1 MIAEKLRKSIFQAA
15 IEGKLTEQLPK
26 DGDARDLV
34 EEIKKE
40 KEELIKAGKIK
51 KEKPLPEIRE
61 EEIPFDIPDNWCWV
75 RLGEIINYIT
85 DGAHKTPK
93 YTRSGVPFVSVK
105 DMSSG
110 VLDLS
115 DTKFIS
121 IEEHE
126 ELIKRCYPQK
136 GDILLSKVGT
146 TGVPA
151 LVDTDEEFSL
161 FVSVALLKIN
171 KKYLSN
177 LFLQYL
183 LESPLVQE
191 QAKFSTKGVGNK
203 NWVIR
208 DIRQTLIPI
217 CPFDEQIRIVEKIGS
232 AYPSIN
238 LLKYSEEKL
247 NQLEEE
253 IPQKIKNSILQAAMQ
268 GKLTDQL
275 PEDGYAHDL
284 LEEIQAEKQSLIAE
298 GKLKKQKPLPP
309 ITEEEIP
316 FDIPDNWVWTK
327 LEIITNKVGSKSNQ
341 IKKSEIKKTGKIPV
355 ITQGKTFIEGYSNDE
370 TKVIKEVPVIMF
382 GDHTRNVKYIDFP
395 FIIGADGTQIHQSLI
410 NDKYLYYWMAL
421 ASEKLKNRGYQ
432 RHYTLLKKELIPLP
446 PITEQNRIV
455 TKLKEINSIKEL

>member
-1 MIAEKLRKSIFQAA
+1 MIAEKLRKSILQAA
-15 IEGKLTEQLPK
+15 IEGKLTEQLPE

-34 EEIKKE
+34 SEIKRE
-40 KEELIKAGKIK
+40 KEELIKSGKIK
-51 KEKPLPEIRE
+51 KEKTLPEITE

-75 RLGEIINYIT
+75 RLGEILNYIT
-85 DGAHKTPK
+85 DGAHTTPK

-217 CPFDEQIRIVEKIGS
+217 CPFDEQIRIVEKIGFT
-232 AYPSIN
+232 YPSIN
-238 LLKYSEEKL
+238 SLKYSEEKL

-253 IPQKIKNSILQAAMQ
+253 IPQKIKNSILQAAIQ
-268 GKLTDQL
+268 GKLTDRH
-275 PEDGYAHDL
+275 PEDGDAHDL
-284 LEEIQAEKQSLIAE
+284 LEEIQAEKEKLIAE

-446 PITEQNRIV
+446 PITEQNRII
-455 TKLKEINSIKEL
+455 TKLEEINSIKEL

>member
-1 MIAEKLRKSIFQAA
+1 MIAEKLRKSILQAA
-15 IEGKLTEQLPK
+15 IEGKLTEQLPE

-34 EEIKKE
+34 EKIKKE

-51 KEKPLPEIRE
+51 KEKPLPEITE

-75 RLGEIINYIT
+75 RVGEITNVVMGQSPKGQYVYEGKNEIEFHQGKIFFQEKYLDKSN
-85 DGAHKTPK
+85 K
-93 YTRSGVPFVSVK
+93 YTIKPTKILEQDNVVLSVRAPVGK
-105 DMSSG
+105 VNISKRNICLGRGLAGIQKLGGISEEFLFYWIDVLENSFIAQSTGSTFKAIKKEIIENQIIGLPPLNEQDRILVIIKKSMRKLELVRTTELNLADM
-110 VLDLS
+110 
-115 DTKFIS
+115 DTKF
-121 IEEHE
+121 
-126 ELIKRCYPQK
+126 PQK
-136 GDILLSKVGT
+136 L
-146 TGVPA
+146 
-151 LVDTDEEFSL
+151 
-161 FVSVALLKIN
+161 
-171 KKYLSN
+171 
-177 LFLQYL
+177 
-183 LESPLVQE
+183 
-191 QAKFSTKGVGNK
+191 
-203 NWVIR
+203 
-208 DIRQTLIPI
+208 
-217 CPFDEQIRIVEKIGS
+217 
-232 AYPSIN
+232 
-238 LLKYSEEKL
+238 
-247 NQLEEE
+247 
-253 IPQKIKNSILQAAMQ
+253 KNSILQTAMQ

-275 PEDGYAHDL
+275 PEDGDAHDL

-327 LEIITNKVGSKSNQ
+327 LEFITNKVGSKSNQ

-370 TKVIKEVPVIMF
+370 TKVVKEVPVIMF

-455 TKLKEINSIKEL
+455 TKLEEINSIKEL